1 MIDKDRLIQ
10 NQIKNFIMDSV
21 KKEINIFYDN
31 LNKFL
36 ELYESKNYTEA
47 KVCLDEMRFS
57 TLNLFKAMDLFNPE
71 LFSSCIFISY
81 DDPEQYKSQIITLII
96 DNCVDS
102 IKNNLDIFNEPFCPD
117 YYYLNRKYIDQRE
130 QEPNMENVL
139 FYNRCIFTFIS
150 EAKNLCNRHLL
161 LMD

>member
-81 DDPEQYKSQIITLII
+81 DDPEQYLYDWVVYNPNCKHFALSESDFRFIIHQEVEKLSKEVKENGVLLRDALEKIA
-96 DNCVDS
+96 
-102 IKNNLDIFNEPFCPD
+102 IKYLD
-117 YYYLNRKYIDQRE
+117 K
-130 QEPNMENVL
+130 
-139 FYNRCIFTFIS
+139 
-150 EAKNLCNRHLL
+150 
-161 LMD
+161 